1 MKNNTEALRCK
12 KKKIAA
18 AVTICGSQMDVS
30 ASASPS
36 VATVEPGAVL
46 SALLPPAAAR
56 RHVKTHLSSASSAPS
71 SGDCSRCGGRLG
83 GPPEACSWAARLAA
97 MARGYLAR
105 GRGAPPLCRA
115 EGLHWRWQADS
126 PTHSPACFSP
136 KVYGPKRAKCGFRLK
151 ASLSRYP
158 LCHCYA
164 CTYGLVRSQLY
175 SRS

>member
-1 MKNNTEALRCK
+1 MC
-12 KKKIAA
+12 
-18 AVTICGSQMDVS
+18 VS

-46 SALLPPAAAR
+46 PALLPTRCPAPPLPNPISAQHGDHQRSAR
-56 RHVKTHLSSASSAPS
+56 GLLALRRTAW
-71 SGDCSRCGGRLG
+71 R
-83 GPPEACSWAARLAA
+83 PPEACSWATRLAA

-105 GRGAPPLCRA
+105 GRGASPLCRV
-115 EGLHWRWQADS
+115 ESLLWRWQADS

-136 KVYGPKRAKCGFRLK
+136 KAYGPKRAKRGFRLK

-164 CTYGLVRSQLY
+164 CTYGLWPGMVTTIQ
-175 SRS
+175 